1 VKGFATFVMSGLPQ
15 AAVAAL
21 GFALG
26 SLLFPPMGIVS
37 GAILALVALRLGAN
51 AAVLLTAVLVI
62 GMIILSVVFGQ
73 PASLGMVY
81 GLVQWMPVVLLALLL
96 RNTGSWRM
104 VMQALLLATAAVLLL
119 AHAGIDDL
127 SGYWL
132 KMLDTYLRPMLE
144 QAGMDSQRIS
154 QDLPQM
160 SLIMTGVLAA
170 SLILST
176 MLMLLLGRAMQASL
190 YNPGGFASEFAELRL
205 GFWPAAMTLLLIVA
219 AASLRLPVIGE
230 VLMVAMVL
238 FFFQGLAVVHG
249 LYRKLQWPK
258 GILVMLYVMLVLF
271 FTPFAIM
278 LAVMGTIDAFIDVRK
293 RISSTTTID

>member
-1 VKGFATFVMSGLPQ
+1 MKGFAAFVMSGLPQ
-15 AAVAAL
+15 AAVVAL

-26 SLLFPPMGIVS
+26 SLLFPPLGIVS
-37 GAILALVALRLGAN
+37 GAVLALVALRLGAN
-51 AAVLLTAVLVI
+51 AAVLLTALLVI

-81 GLVQWMPVVLLALLL
+81 GLVQWLPVVLLALLL
-96 RNTGSWRM
+96 RNSGSWRM

-190 YNPGGFASEFAELRL
+190 YNPAGFAAEFAELRL
-205 GFWPAAMTLLLIVA
+205 GIWPAALMLLLIVA